1 MRVGPFSPL
10 WQRGMTLLEL
20 MVSVVIGTLLLLSL
34 NSVTKLALDVR
45 TERRASNEL
54 TYQGRFALD
63 KLVDRARSLAPK
75 PLTLPSAGTT
85 GDWFAPAGC
94 SGSACTMYCRKSA
107 TRQLIETTTA
117 DTTCS
122 GSAVLA
128 NYVDS
133 FSASLPAAMGPLD
146 RHTGVLTLTLSQG
159 AGTSLSLRTQIRFGG
174 GLM

>member
-1 MRVGPFSPL
+1 
-10 WQRGMTLLEL
+10 
-20 MVSVVIGTLLLLSL
+20 
-34 NSVTKLALDVR
+34 
-45 TERRASNEL
+45 
-54 TYQGRFALD
+54 
-63 KLVDRARSLAPK
+63 
-75 PLTLPSAGTT
+75 
-85 GDWFAPAGC
+85 
-94 SGSACTMYCRKSA
+94 MYCRKSA

-174 GLM
+174 AAVF